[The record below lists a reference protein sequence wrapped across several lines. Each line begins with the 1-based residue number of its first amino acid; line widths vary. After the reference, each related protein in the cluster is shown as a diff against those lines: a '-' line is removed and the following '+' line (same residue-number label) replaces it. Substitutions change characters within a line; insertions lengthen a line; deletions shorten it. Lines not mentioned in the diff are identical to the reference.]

1 MRAIFAAR
9 ESDHSDFVTKNE
21 IRQLMM
27 VHTRLPGEE
36 KPNEK
41 VTEDEVEA
49 ALQALDLNHDGK
61 VSCEGKQIFTPKIK
75 SFSIEKSDLNFRAK
89 KQHLWFFLQNLLVL
103 W

>member
-61 VSCEGKQIFTPKIK
+61 VSCEGKQISRQNQIVFKGKIRL
-75 SFSIEKSDLNFRAK
+75 EFRAK
-89 KQHLWFFLQNLLVL
+89 K
-103 W
+103 

>member
-1 MRAIFAAR
+1 MRSIFAAR
-9 ESDHSDFVTKNE
+9 ESDKSEFLTQDE

-41 VTEDEVEA
+41 ITEDEVDL

-61 VSCEGKQIFTPKIK
+61 VSCEGKSQSGFRGILKTKFLPIF
-75 SFSIEKSDLNFRAK
+75 FAEFIEAMVAK
-89 KQHLWFFLQNLLVL
+89 FDEAEN
-103 W
+103 

>member
-1 MRAIFAAR
+1 METTMRAIFAAR

-75 SFSIEKSDLNFRAK
+75 SFSLEKSDLNFRAK
-89 KQHLWFFLQNLLVL
+89 N
-103 W
+103 

>member
-1 MRAIFAAR
+1 MRSIFAAR
-9 ESDHSDFVTKNE
+9 ESDKSEFLTQDE

-41 VTEDEVEA
+41 ITEDEVDL

-61 VSCEGKQIFTPKIK
+61 VSCEGKSQSGFRGILKI
-75 SFSIEKSDLNFRAK
+75 I
-89 KQHLWFFLQNLLVL
+89 FFLLSFAEFIEAMVAKFDEAEN
-103 W
+103 